1 VYKNLKL
8 LKVIRLI
15 VRRYKLALIIKK
27 SDAVSD
33 ASYDPTKDRLI
44 DGYLKTTINELVNRD
59 DFSEMLKTSSLRKKP
74 EQHDKSYFTWE
85 LPDFVWSAL
94 LNSRNLETLVKD
106 YIGPKVRLDDMYI
119 KTVVDGY
126 GSASE
131 AWHDDNVGYRLKVF
145 MVFDVENT
153 PSGTILIPKS
163 RPNQYKVNLADELA
177 RALKV
182 KKKET
187 RGSEVR
193 VGYSAG
199 DCLIFDTNLAHRGDY
214 SSGEGIR
221 FCLIAEFMDREKSNA
236 LRGKAPC
243 GPGQGRTK
251 IKIPTEVKELI
262 LNSDLIDKDLVNVA
276 DEVIYYG

>member
-1 VYKNLKL
+1 MKL

-15 VRRYKLALIIKK
+15 VRRYKLASIIKK
-27 SDAVSD
+27 SDASSD
-33 ASYDPTKDRLI
+33 ASYDPKTNRLS
-44 DGYLKTTINELVNRD
+44 DGYLKTTINELVQRD
-59 DFSEMLKTSSLRKKP
+59 DFTEKLKASSLRKLP
-74 EQHDKSYFTWE
+74 EQNDKSYFTWE
-85 LPDFVWSAL
+85 LPDFVWSTL
-94 LNSRNLETLVKD
+94 LSSRNLESLVKD
-106 YIGPKVRLDDMYI
+106 YIGPNVRLDDLYI
-119 KTVVDGY
+119 KTVLDGY

-153 PSGTILIPKS
+153 PSGTILIPKA
-163 RPNQYKVNLADELA
+163 RPNLYKVSLADELS
-177 RALKV
+177 RALKM

-193 VGYSAG
+193 VGYAAG

-221 FCLIAEFMDREKSNA
+221 FCLIAEFMDREKSNS

-243 GPGQGRTK
+243 SPGQGKAK
-251 IKIPTEVKELI
+251 IKIPTQVKELI
-262 LNSDLIDKDLVNVA
+262 LHSDLIDNDLIYVA
-276 DEVIYYG
+276 DEAIYYG